1 MRRSQA
7 APRSRLILIIGILVA
22 AAVSTAVIG
31 VFVLQHNSGNS
42 TSCEPI
48 SSSSQD
54 GTPVSAQVEQ
64 NPAFKTLEQG
74 RNYVLTTSIENPSL
88 YVGTVKFTN
97 AYQMS
102 FACPPYYIYV
112 TVDSNGNI
120 LQLLRF
126 TYSGNENDYPSYCG
140 QYTTWTILG
149 NASSSES
156 TSTFSNI
163 ATCT

>member
-1 MRRSQA
+1 M
-7 APRSRLILIIGILVA
+7 IIGILVA

-54 GTPVSAQVEQ
+54 ETPVSAQVEQ
-64 NPAFKTLEQG
+64 NPAFKALEQG
-74 RNYVLTTSIENPSL
+74 RNYVLTTSIEDPSL

-97 AYQMS
+97 LYQMS

-120 LQLLRF
+120 LQLVPF